1 MKTKVYILDQ
11 VYNNETGV
19 RERIVKTVDGYTT
32 SREQFSAV
40 HRGRGDWVIIHNM
53 SGLAVCYER
62 SQGLLMKELDR
73 LIVEKKLLRDIVNA
87 ETVEAEEK
95 VIRGIGIKPIW
106 ELIGGKDERS

>member
-1 MKTKVYILDQ
+1 MKIKVHILNH

-19 RERIVKTVDGYTT
+19 REWIVETVDGYTT

-53 SGLAVCYER
+53 TGLAVCYGR

-73 LIVEKKLLRDIVNA
+73 LISEKKILRDIVNA

-95 VIRGIGIKPIW
+95 VIRDIGFKPIW
-106 ELIGGKDERS
+106 ELIGGKDGRA

>member
-1 MKTKVYILDQ
+1 MKIKVYILKS
-11 VYNNETGV
+11 VYNDETDT
-19 RERIVKTVDGYTT
+19 RERIVETVDGYTT

-53 SGLAVCYER
+53 TGLAVCYGR

-73 LIVEKKLLRDIVNA
+73 LIVEKKILRDVVDA

-95 VIRGIGIKPIW
+95 VIRDIGLKPIW
-106 ELIGGKDERS
+106 ELIGGKDERA